1 MIYGSWDMECDGQ
14 NLCHVVQWQNLCPGY
29 MSCYTNV
36 PKIMI
41 KWSYA
46 KLFLRYKAWQ
56 MQYLFFILGYF
67 LPCYP
72 PLTTKKIKIKKKM
85 KKKKTTRRYHYFTHV
100 YQKLGSHDEWFLKYG
115 ARRMDRRTDGQK
127 KWHIEMGVPTKK
139 FWQVWKSLLQFSQNF
154 GHITC

>member
-72 PLTTKKIKIKKKM
+72 PLTTKKIKIKKKNEE
-85 KKKKTTRRYHYFTHV
+85 KKDHQEVSLFYTCVPKIGITWWMVPKIWCATDGQT
-100 YQKLGSHDEWFLKYG
+100 
-115 ARRMDRRTDGQK
+115 DRRTEKVTYRDGC
-127 KWHIEMGVPTKK
+127 P
-139 FWQVWKSLLQFSQNF
+139 N
-154 GHITC
+154 